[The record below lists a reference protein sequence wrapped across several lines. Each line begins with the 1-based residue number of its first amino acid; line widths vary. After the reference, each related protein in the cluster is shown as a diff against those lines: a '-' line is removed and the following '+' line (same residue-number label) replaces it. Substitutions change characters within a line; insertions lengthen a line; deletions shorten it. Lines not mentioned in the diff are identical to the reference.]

1 MTYIK
6 IYKKYSLKKK
16 DKKDCNQK
24 IYLLRNEKVE
34 NNKISLIIKVDEED
48 IKKEIYF
55 LCNDKLENNNI
66 KKLNDSNT
74 ELYING
80 AKHNFERHFIPIQ
93 KREYT
98 IDQFIHSLRKR
109 LELESYDALFL
120 LANCKKEKAALVGS
134 MTFGDVYEKYKDDDV
149 FLYLIYANEKVWG

>member
-1 MTYIK
+1 MK
-6 IYKKYSLKKK
+6 SSHKK
-16 DKKDCNQK
+16 QFT
-24 IYLLRNEKVE
+24 
-34 NNKISLIIKVDEED
+34 
-48 IKKEIYF
+48 KKERLQQSTKLIEKNKGQIPVICEKDPN
-55 LCNDKLENNNI
+55 CNLQALI
-66 KKLNDSNT
+66 KTKYL
-74 ELYING
+74 I
-80 AKHNFERHFIPIQ
+80 

-134 MTFGDVYEKYKDDDV
+134 MTFGDVYEKYKDDDG